1 MKQFDALITSISSLD
16 LQFKASMAKA
26 INTSLT
32 LRNWLIG
39 MYIVEYEQHGE
50 DRAKYGDKIEA
61 TIAHQL
67 NERGFSERNL
77 KLYKRFFLAYPQIS
91 QSLNDLLP
99 LEVRQSLSFSVSAD
113 EKRIMQSPTALLTNE
128 DKKKVQSLTAS
139 LQTAESQ
146 NDKLKVPAHK
156 LVTKLSF
163 THLAEVLKVSDPFTR
178 TFYEI
183 ECIKSTWSVR
193 ELKRQINSLYYERS
207 GLSKHPEKLAAKLQ
221 ETIEPK
227 QPQDILKNIYTF
239 EFLGLPT
246 KDLVE
251 ENDLETALMDH
262 LQDFILELGDGF
274 CFEGRQKKILIGD
287 EYYFV
292 DLVFYHRILKCH
304 VLLELKVGA
313 FDHANAGQLNTYIN
327 YYNAEVKQDSD
338 NPTIGILLVANKNQA
353 LVTYATA
360 GMDEKLFVQKYMVQL
375 PSKDLLEKHI
385 NQELSRL

>member
-139 LQTAESQ
+139 LQTAQSQ

-183 ECIKSTWSVR
+183 ECIKGTWSVR

>member
-1 MKQFDALITSISSLD
+1 MNKFESLIQSISTLD
-16 LQFKASMAKA
+16 QQFKASVAKA
-26 INTSLT
+26 VNTGLT

-39 MYIVEYEQHGE
+39 CYIVQYEQHGE

-61 TIAHQL
+61 TIAKKFS
-67 NERGFSERNL
+67 NRGFSERNL

-91 QSLNDLLP
+91 LSLKDLLP
-99 LEVRQSLSFSVSAD
+99 LELQQSLIFPLGNG
-113 EKRIMQSPTALLTNE
+113 KNGIMQSPTALLSNK
-128 DKKKVQSLTAS
+128 DKEIVQSLTAL
-139 LQTAESQ
+139 LQTSESQ
-146 NDKLKVPAHK
+146 INKLKVPPSK

-163 THLAEVLKVSDPFTR
+163 THLAEIIKLADPLTR
-178 TFYEI
+178 TFYEL
-183 ECIKSTWSVR
+183 ECIKGTWSVR
-193 ELKRQINSLYYERS
+193 ELKRQIDSLYFERS
-207 GLSKHPEKLAAKLQ
+207 GLSKHPEKLAKKLQ

-274 CFEGRQKKILIGD
+274 CFEGRQKKILIGE

-313 FDHANAGQLNTYIN
+313 FDHSNAGQLNTYIN

-353 LVTYATA
+353 LVQYATA

-375 PSKDLLEKHI
+375 PSKEVLENHI
-385 NQELSRL
+385 NQELRKL

>member
-139 LQTAESQ
+139 LQTAQSQ